1 MLFSSSSTILCPK
14 QGLELVVLQVLQNK
28 KKQRLTDL
36 LNAFL
41 SLPCG
46 GVFEVFQTDLPNNFS
61 FHQLL
66 VIVLAGL
73 RHLFIK

>member
-1 MLFSSSSTILCPK
+1 MIDR
-14 QGLELVVLQVLQNK
+14 LVQHLSQS
-28 KKQRLTDL
+28 
-36 LNAFL
+36 

-46 GVFEVFQTDLPNNFS
+46 GVFEMFQTDLLNNFS